1 MGPSESGSFLRSLR
15 TLAAHGVSFS
25 TVIDVGCADGNYFLS
40 LLAAGLADDAVP
52 LNIDPNPLYE
62 QSLRAIRDVVGG
74 HYRICALAN
83 YEGDVELTTS
93 AHPYW
98 SSLRP
103 KGDVY
108 WERVN
113 NLVQDTVI
121 VPATTL
127 DRLREEINL
136 RPPFLL
142 KIDVP
147 GAETAVLNGASRT
160 LKDANIVICETDM
173 DDFATVNDALIA
185 HDFALYDLTRLN
197 YLADGR
203 LGWFYPVYVR
213 RELAA
218 ARPAAFWDAAQN
230 ESVIQRQV
238 ERREAVL
245 KWNAQIL
252 ESIRRGKGPAATAAA
267 AAPEPAPALAV
278 NAPVSRNAP
287 CPCGSGLKYKHC
299 CGAYSR

>member
-1 MGPSESGSFLRSLR
+1 MGPTESGSFLRSLR
-15 TLAAHGVSFS
+15 TLAAHGVGFS
-25 TVIDVGCADGNYFLS
+25 TVIDVGCADGNYFLT
-40 LLAAGLADDAVP
+40 LAAAGLADNAVP
-52 LNIDPNPLYE
+52 LNIDVNPIYE
-62 QSLRAIRDVVGG
+62 DSLRAVRDVVGG
-74 HYRICALAN
+74 HYRICAVAN
-83 YEGDVELTTS
+83 HDGEVELTTA

-103 KGDVY
+103 KGDPY
-108 WERVN
+108 WQRVN
-113 NLVQDTVI
+113 NLAQDAAI

-136 RPPFLL
+136 TPPFLL
-142 KIDVP
+142 KVDVP

-160 LKDANIVICETDM
+160 LKDTNVVICETDM
-173 DDFATVNDALIA
+173 DDFETVNAALAA
-185 HDFALYDLTRLN
+185 HDFVLYDLTRLN

-218 ARPAAFWDAAQN
+218 AQPVAFWDAAQN
-230 ESVIQRQV
+230 EAVIQRQV

-252 ESIRRGKGPAATAAA
+252 EGIRKSKHPFAAG
-267 AAPEPAPALAV
+267 AAPEPALTV
-278 NAPVSRNAP
+278 SAPISRNAP

>member
-1 MGPSESGSFLRSLR
+1 MGPAESGSFLRSLR
-15 TLAAHGVSFS
+15 SLAAHGVRFA

-40 LLAAGLADDAVP
+40 LVTAGLAEGAVP
-52 LNIDPNPLYE
+52 LNIDPNPVYE
-62 QSLRAIRDVVGG
+62 QSLRAIHDVLGG
-74 HYRICALAN
+74 HYRICAIAN
-83 YEGDVELTTS
+83 CEGDVELTTS

-108 WERVN
+108 WERIN
-113 NLVQDTVI
+113 NLAQDTII

-136 RPPFLL
+136 KPPFLL
-142 KIDVP
+142 KLDVP

-160 LKDANIVICETDM
+160 LKDTNIVICETDM
-173 DDFATVNDALIA
+173 DDFEAINATLIA
-185 HDFALYDLTRLN
+185 HDFVLYDLTRLN
-197 YLADGR
+197 YLSDGR

-218 ARPAAFWDAAQN
+218 AKPAPFWEAAQN
-230 ESVIQRQV
+230 EAVIQSQV

-252 ESIRRGKGPAATAAA
+252 ESIRRSMEPAAAD

-278 NAPVSRNAP
+278 NAPISRNAP